1 MTENPIYKRMI
12 SGGSPI
18 SGNPG
23 FKQEWL
29 LEIAGKTW
37 PDFAALS
44 TNMFVPK
51 IVIVASKMEIEPT
64 NVAIFQHEVT
74 GVRDMVLLLNL

>member
-1 MTENPIYKRMI
+1 MEM
-12 SGGSPI
+12 
-18 SGNPG
+18 
-23 FKQEWL
+23 
-29 LEIAGKTW
+29 AGKTW

-44 TNMFVPK
+44 TIMFVPK

-64 NVAIFQHEVT
+64 NIAIFQHEVT